1 MQPLSTTL
9 ISGLDGDPTFNFLSK
24 YFFSRY
30 LYIRSFG
37 NNVSFRMGFPRRRS
51 PSFVS
56 APPPSVL
63 AAPTPF
69 LCGPFLTAEGRGWM
83 LEAQY
88 AGKFPSE
95 RAPYSLSFFF
105 YLPPQFFHLLL
116 LPLSPSS
123 SSPPPFVAI
132 SSPSS
137 PSCSSLSE
145 R

>member
-1 MQPLSTTL
+1 MVTVFFS
-9 ISGLDGDPTFNFLSK
+9 SK

-69 LCGPFLTAEGRGWM
+69 LCGPFLTAEGWVDVRSPIC
-83 LEAQY
+83 
-88 AGKFPSE
+88 GKVPLGTSTLFPVFLFLFPTPGFFISCF
-95 RAPYSLSFFF
+95 SLSPHHHHPHLLSLLFPPP
-105 YLPPQFFHLLL
+105 LPPLA
-116 LPLSPSS
+116 
-123 SSPPPFVAI
+123 PPYLRDKTGSAVVK
-132 SSPSS
+132 
-137 PSCSSLSE
+137 
-145 R
+145 